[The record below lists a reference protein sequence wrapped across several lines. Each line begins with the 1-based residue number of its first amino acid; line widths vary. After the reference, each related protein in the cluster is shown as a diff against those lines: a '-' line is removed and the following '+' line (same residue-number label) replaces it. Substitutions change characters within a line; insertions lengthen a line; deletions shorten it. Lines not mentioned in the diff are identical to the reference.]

1 MTVFNV
7 FHGIFLNFCVGTKIS
22 LISSIN
28 ITKKIGLLLV
38 LLLLFFLGVLK
49 EVNAFDQVTLTD
61 IRFKSDPPI
70 INRKNRLYVIFNNSD
85 NSNDYELYV
94 KLTYSQNP
102 ESSPYQFGRT
112 LKMVN
117 VKKMQDGIYF
127 DDTLKISGNV
137 YFWTTV
143 YEDQSENNKL
153 ATFSRI
159 VFVDRDND
167 GDGIGDSVD
176 PDDDNDGLPDTEE
189 KIIGTDPFN
198 PDTDKD
204 GERDGQDPCLLDPLD
219 SCANANKNSQTG
231 SNGDNIVGS
240 DINTSTPTTIDNLA
254 VEPTGGTLGELAENQ
269 VLGEDTS
276 KSGESVKKPISFI
289 KILSVVSAILF
300 GLGAGIVY
308 LINKKKD

>member
-1 MTVFNV
+1 
-7 FHGIFLNFCVGTKIS
+7 

-28 ITKKIGLLLV
+28 ITKKIGFLLA
-38 LLLLFFLGVLK
+38 LLLLFFPGVLK

-70 INRKNRLYVIFNNSD
+70 INRKNRLYVVFNNSD

-112 LKMVN
+112 LKMIN
-117 VKKMQDGIYF
+117 VKNMQDGIYF

-137 YFWTTV
+137 YFWATV

-167 GDGIGDSVD
+167 GDGVGNSVD
-176 PDDDNDGLPDTEE
+176 LDDDNDGLPDTEE
-189 KIIGTDPFN
+189 KIIGTDLFN

-204 GERDGQDPCLLDPLD
+204 GERDGQDPCPLDPLD
-219 SCANANKNSQTG
+219 SCANANKNSQTE
-231 SNGDNIVGS
+231 NGDNKIVGS
-240 DINTSTPTTIDNLA
+240 DTNTSTPAAIAGNSV
-254 VEPTGGTLGELAENQ
+254 VEPTGGILGELAENQ
-269 VLGEDTS
+269 VLGENAPKDE
-276 KSGESVKKPISFI
+276 KSVKKPVSFV
-289 KILSVVSAILF
+289 KILLTVSVILF
-300 GLGAGIVY
+300 GLGAVIVY
-308 LINKKKD
+308 RRNRS